1 MSDRLRRILV
11 TADGSSDSEAAFA
24 AVLPLL
30 KAEAPEVTVL
40 HVLESPEAPFTPPAQ
55 VAGVCRALRSNGV
68 AAHLELREGK
78 PAREIARLAN
88 RLDLVVMSTHGRS
101 GLKRLVLGSVTE
113 DVLRQVEVP
122 LLVTRPEIP
131 ARPWER
137 MVVAL
142 DGSPRGEAILQ
153 DVVPLARRMKAS
165 VTLIQSA
172 LPRVTM
178 AGIGDV
184 GGVQIEENPLPYL
197 EKVRARLASEGV
209 TATVAALEGRAGS
222 QILRYAQESNA
233 ALLCMT
239 THGRSGLARIVLGSI
254 ADEVLRQAPCPVL
267 LRRSIPAEPGPE
279 GDPLPVLGPVAL
291 G

>member
-1 MSDRLRRILV
+1 MSDRIRRILV
-11 TADGSSDSEAAFA
+11 TADGSSEAETAFA

-30 KAEAPEVTVL
+30 KAEAPEVAVL
-40 HVLESPEAPFTPPAQ
+40 HVLESPDASFTPPAQ
-55 VAGVCRALRSNGV
+55 VARACRALRSNGV

-78 PAREIARLAN
+78 PAWEIARLAN
-88 RLDLVVMSTHGRS
+88 RMDLVVMSTHGRS

-113 DVLRQVEVP
+113 DVLRRVEVP

-131 ARPWER
+131 PRPWDR
-137 MVVAL
+137 IVVAL

-165 VTLIQSA
+165 VALIQSA
-172 LPRVTM
+172 LPPVTM
-178 AGIGDV
+178 SGVGDV
-184 GGVQIEENPLPYL
+184 PGVRVDENPLPYL
-197 EKVRARLASEGV
+197 ERVRARLASEGV
-209 TATVAALEGRAGS
+209 DATVAALEGRAGF

-233 ALLCMT
+233 SLLCMT

-267 LRRSIPAEPGPE
+267 LRRSVPAEHGPE
-279 GDPLPVLGPVAL
+279 GVPLPVMGPIMLA
-291 G
+291 